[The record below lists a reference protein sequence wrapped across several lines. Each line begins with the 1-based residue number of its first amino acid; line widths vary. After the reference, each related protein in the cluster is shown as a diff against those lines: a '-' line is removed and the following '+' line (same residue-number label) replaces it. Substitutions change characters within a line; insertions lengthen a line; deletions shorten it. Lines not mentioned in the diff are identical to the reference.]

1 MDVSAAPAGIRWT
14 LAARVVFGTQVAGS
28 PGEEGAPLWRLK
40 DSGQPLWSL
49 GVAAVSIRLRP
60 WPSSDG
66 AGIDARALGE
76 QAKKS
81 PAWAG
86 DNSVRSLQIRQP
98 GGDECGALRK
108 IDRPDLAG
116 FKRSL
121 GLAGRFYPQF
131 TSRGHRENQRGRRGA
146 SGSRYPILP
155 RPPVRSRGADRRHWP
170 CCPRRAPRRIGR
182 PSPSTSARICLSIAP
197 PRPLP

>member
-1 MDVSAAPAGIRWT
+1 MATVGAAVALEDSSISRASIRAPFARKALGDCRTGRPFQAIDRRGCQRRAGGHSLDPGRWGCV
-14 LAARVVFGTQVAGS
+14 RHPGS
-28 PGEEGAPLWRLK
+28 
-40 DSGQPLWSL
+40 
-49 GVAAVSIRLRP
+49 GVAWGGECAPGAAEGFGPVAAAAGCRCGLDP
-60 WPSSDG
+60 VTAWPDSDG

-98 GGDECGALRK
+98 GGDECGALRR

-131 TSRGHRENQRGRRGA
+131 TFRGSSRE
-146 SGSRYPILP
+146 
-155 RPPVRSRGADRRHWP
+155 
-170 CCPRRAPRRIGR
+170 
-182 PSPSTSARICLSIAP
+182 SAWAQGGLR
-197 PRPLP
+197 